1 MTDLETGRQAVIRDL
16 DATIVRLHG
25 LEPEDWERQTPNEA
39 WQVRHLAAH
48 LVETTAS
55 ANKALETYVQGGEAP
70 AVPISESGDVTAS
83 SRHAEIISALTLQ
96 RNALFH
102 TLSRLQAADLDG
114 RASQAGS
121 GSTALAGHMALS
133 RIVMEFGLHRFDLE
147 WSLGEHYAGLPTETV
162 VAIDAFYGSQLA
174 LIGEGASMHPPEPAG
189 FHVAGALI
197 DRSVTWDGDRW
208 VEGIPAPVPVVRISG
223 DDSALA
229 LFLCGRID
237 ADDSRLEIE
246 GDQEL
251 ANRFKSFVPGP

>member
-1 MTDLETGRQAVIRDL
+1 MTDLEIGRQAVIRDL
-16 DATIVRLHG
+16 DATIARLHG
-25 LEPEDWERQTPNEA
+25 LEPDDWERQTPNEG

-70 AVPISESGDVTAS
+70 VVAISESGDVTAS
-83 SRHAEIISALTLQ
+83 SRHAEIVSALTLQ

-102 TLSRLQAADLDG
+102 TLSRLQAADLEG
-114 RASQAGS
+114 QASQAEFD
-121 GSTALAGHMALS
+121 STALAGQVALS

-147 WSLGEHYAGLPTETV
+147 WSLGEHYAGLSTETV
-162 VAIDAFYGSQLA
+162 VAIDAFYGSHLA
-174 LIGEGASMHPPEPAG
+174 SISDGASTHPPEPAG

-197 DRSVTWDGDRW
+197 DRSVSWDGDRW
-208 VEGIPAPVPVVRISG
+208 VEGIPAPVPVVRITG
-223 DDSALA
+223 DDSSLA

-246 GDQEL
+246 GDQVL
-251 ANRFKSFVPGP
+251 AAQFKTFVPGP

>member
-16 DATIVRLHG
+16 DATIGRLHG
-25 LEPEDWERQTPNEA
+25 LEPEDWERQTPNRG

-55 ANKALETYVQGGEAP
+55 ANKALEQLVQGGEAP
-70 AVPISESGDVTAS
+70 AVPVSESRDVTAS
-83 SRHAEIISALTLQ
+83 SRHAEIVSALTLQ

-102 TLSRLQAADLDG
+102 TLSRLGTADLEG
-114 RASQAGS
+114 QASQAAS
-121 GSTALAGHMALS
+121 ADTSLAARAALS

-147 WSLGEHYAGLPTETV
+147 WSLGEHYAGLSTEAV

-174 LIGEGASMHPPEPAG
+174 SIGDEASTHPPSPAG

-208 VEGIPAPVPVVRISG
+208 VEGIPASVPVVRISG
-223 DDSALA
+223 DDSSLA
-229 LFLCGRID
+229 LFLCGRIE
-237 ADDSRLEIE
+237 ANDSRLEIE

-251 ANRFKSFVPGP
+251 AARFKTFVPGP